1 MPNIAYWHPQIV
13 HFVVAL
19 SMVGIGARVVSLVVP
34 SRGRLG
40 FIGPMATTLILLAAL
55 ASVPAVM
62 SGMQAH
68 GPAERVP
75 GARPTVQEHEEA
87 GEMARNL
94 LLGLAALEIL
104 GLFLGGRPR
113 AAKAV
118 HVIAALGGLATL
130 YQVYDASREGG
141 EVVYSYAGNVGLRSG
156 EEQDLKNLLTAGLYH
171 NAMKAREDGRKDESA
186 RLIEELSRTR
196 PGDREMTFL
205 RTESLLEDRSDPRG
219 TLAALDTMSIPGED
233 TRLLLRRSSLAAR
246 AYVALG
252 QPDSGRALIEALKR
266 EHPSDARLQA
276 MADRALQRLSGGGR

>member
-19 SMVGIGARVVSLVVP
+19 SMVGVGARVVSLLLP
-34 SRGRLG
+34 SRGRAG

-55 ASVPAVM
+55 ASVPAVQ

-87 GEMARNL
+87 GVMARNL
-94 LLGLAALEIL
+94 LLGLAALEIA
-104 GLFLGGRPR
+104 GLFLAGRPKV
-113 AAKAV
+113 AKAV
-118 HVIAALGGLATL
+118 HVLAALAGLATL

-156 EEQDLKNLLTAGLYH
+156 EDADLKNLLTAGLYH
-171 NAMKAREDGRKDESA
+171 NAMKAREDGNKQEAA
-186 RLIEELSRTR
+186 RWIDELSRTR
-196 PGDREMTFL
+196 PGDRDLTFL
-205 RTESLLEDRSDPRG
+205 RTESLLEDRADPRG
-219 TLAALDTMSIPGED
+219 TLAALDTMAIPAED
-233 TRLLLRRSSLAAR
+233 TRMLLRRSSLAAR